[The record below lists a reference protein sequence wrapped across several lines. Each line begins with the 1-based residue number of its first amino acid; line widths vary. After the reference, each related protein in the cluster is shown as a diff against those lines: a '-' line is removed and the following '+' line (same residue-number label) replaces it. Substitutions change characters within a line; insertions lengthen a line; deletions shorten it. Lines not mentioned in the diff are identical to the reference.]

1 MAISGIKLTF
11 VVNYERTT
19 GLSSTF
25 KYNKDVGGSR
35 EAHLKTNYY
44 MGISI
49 KKNFAYKSIL
59 TISTY
64 IMGFITFPYVSRV
77 LGVEHLGLVS
87 FVDNTVSYF
96 LLFATM
102 GISFLGV
109 REIAAVKTDPK
120 QREIVFSR
128 VLGINLLFTL
138 IAILIYILC
147 IEFFPKLNQ
156 YKELFYIGT
165 AKILFTA
172 FVIEWFYTGIED
184 FRYITL
190 RTIIIKTLYVV
201 SVFILIKDVEDY
213 LLYFIL
219 TVGVVVVNA
228 IVNMAYLNKFVR
240 IRLKHMCSMKYVK
253 QNIILG
259 IYAIMTSMYLTFN
272 VMFLGL
278 VSNNVEVGYYTTA
291 YKLYSVILGFFTAF
305 TSVMLPRM
313 SALLADGDKE
323 RFQQLI
329 NKSFTAMFTFS
340 IPLILFSMILAPQII
355 YVLSGPGYE
364 GAILPMRI
372 IMPAMLFVGIAQ
384 VLAVQILMPM
394 KKDKVLLTASILGAI
409 VSLLIN
415 LTIVSDLQSK
425 GTAIVLI
432 CSEILVTMTY
442 IVYALYKRL
451 VQIPIKPIIRSIL
464 LSIPSLVVC
473 IGCKALNTTP
483 YLILVFSI
491 LLGGGI
497 WCVMEYYTKESILR
511 RIY

>member
-1 MAISGIKLTF
+1 
-11 VVNYERTT
+11 
-19 GLSSTF
+19 
-25 KYNKDVGGSR
+25 
-35 EAHLKTNYY
+35 
-44 MGISI
+44 
-49 KKNFAYKSIL
+49 
-59 TISTY
+59 
-64 IMGFITFPYVSRV
+64 MGFITFPYVSRV

-102 GISFLGV
+102 GIAFLGV
-109 REIAAVKTDPK
+109 REIAAAKTSSE
-120 QREIVFSR
+120 QRDIVFSR
-128 VLGINLLFTL
+128 ILGVNLLFTL
-138 IAILIYILC
+138 IAILIYISC
-147 IEFFPKLNQ
+147 IEFIPKLNQ
-156 YKELFYIGT
+156 YKELFYIGI

-190 RTIIIKTLYVV
+190 RTIIIKTLYVIL
-201 SVFILIKDVEDY
+201 VFVLIKDVKDY

-219 TVGVVVVNA
+219 TVGVVVINA
-228 IVNMAYLNKFVR
+228 IVNMAYLSKFVK
-240 IRLKHMCSMKYVK
+240 IRWKYMCSMVYAK

-259 IYAIMTSMYLTFN
+259 IYAVMTSMYLTFN

-278 VSNNVEVGYYTTA
+278 VSNNIEVGYYTTA

-313 SALLADGDKE
+313 SALLADGENE

-340 IPLILFSMILAPQII
+340 IPMIMFSIILAPQII

-394 KKDKVLLTASILGAI
+394 KKDKVLLTASILGAL
-409 VSLLIN
+409 VSLIIN
-415 LTIVSDLQSK
+415 FTIVEELQST

-432 CSEILVTMTY
+432 CSEFIVTGCY
-442 IVYALYKRL
+442 IVYSLYNNL
-451 VQIPIKPIIRSIL
+451 VNIPLTLPLKSFL
-464 LSIPSLVVC
+464 YSIPMIIICLICNEYITNQYLSLFTAA
-473 IGCKALNTTP
+473 I
-483 YLILVFSI
+483 
-491 LLGGGI
+491 LGGGI
-497 WCVMEYYTKESILR
+497 WLIIVQRKSSVKKFIKFEKK
-511 RIY
+511 